1 MDHFLVLFVVLS
13 GSVTDSQAGRGL
25 WDQLEACGEC
35 YPDQCVTE
43 LRCPAGRVR
52 DRCGCCW
59 ECGGDEGQPCDLDP
73 SGSFYGLCGE
83 GLICQI
89 LDRDLL
95 AGEVPEPQCVCVQ
108 QGVLCGSDGR
118 TYETPC
124 QFRTAQ
130 HRQREE
136 SKLTVTL
143 AHHGP
148 CKAKPI
154 IATPPHDV
162 ITVEGNDIIFSC
174 EVSAYP
180 MAMIEWRKEGNSIFL
195 PADDSHMAVQARGG
209 PRRFEL
215 TGWLQI
221 EDVRQADEGVYTCT
235 ARNQFGEVLAPAR
248 LQVVKKDSE
257 WAHQLKQQNTA
268 VYDDSDEDEDDE
280 EDYKVLSSG
289 HSY

>member
-268 VYDDSDEDEDDE
+268 VYDDSVEDEDDE